1 MQTFFCLHESDGL
14 RTGLLNENGRHREGA
29 LSAREIG
36 KFVPR
41 REQRKI
47 PQAAIMAGVLFEHFE
62 LNSMIRDLGGNPERI
77 PLVVCNRFA
86 NWDHVADAM
95 APSPVVTASGI
106 DSYVATAW
114 FPAAVQG
121 YLTIRYSNTAQAV
134 TLSTTSNPII
144 ATTVD
149 HLRHDAVGGMAV
161 LASFEY
167 VPKRVG
173 QSPVAGDVPQLFGA
187 VSLITAKD
195 SVVEIET
202 ALSQHRAIAGSTI
215 HRTPELV

>member
-14 RTGLLNENGRHREGA
+14 RTGLLNENGRHREET
-29 LSAREIG
+29 LTAREIG

-62 LNSMIRDLGGNPERI
+62 LNNMIRDLGGNPEQI

-95 APSPVVTASGI
+95 APSPVITARGI

-121 YLTIRYSNTAQAV
+121 YLTIRYSNTAQAI
-134 TLSTTSNPII
+134 TLSTKSNPIV
-144 ATTVD
+144 ATMVD
-149 HLRHDAVGGMAV
+149 HLRSDALGGMAV

-167 VPKRVG
+167 VPKRIG
-173 QSPVAGDVPQLFGA
+173 QSLVTGDVPQLYGA
-187 VSLITAKD
+187 VSLITAQD
-195 SVVEIET
+195 SVAAIEI
-202 ALSQHRAIAGSTI
+202 ALSQHRAIAAGAI